1 MSIRFIYGRAGTG
14 KSKFCIDEIKNN
26 IDEEADNKLI
36 LLVPEQYTF
45 NTENKILNF
54 IGERA
59 LLRTE
64 VLSFKKMAHEVF
76 EECGGRVKEIIKE
89 SGRNM
94 LIHRVLNENI
104 DSLDYFKKMSRE
116 QGFNEIVSEIIS
128 EFKKYNMD
136 IKNLKK
142 MDEKINDFELTQKL
156 KELTII
162 YEAFNS
168 KMHENYIDGD
178 DELTLLSNKLLQN
191 DIYKGSEVWIDEF
204 SSFTPQQLEII
215 RLLAK
220 RCNRVSITLCM
231 ENKSLGNKDE
241 DITDVFNTIHNTEN
255 KILKIMKENNI
266 AYDKPIYL
274 NNDISYRFKDNLEL
288 KHIEKYFFTYPF
300 NEYDKS
306 CNNVELYKA
315 NNIYD
320 EVERVVK
327 SITELVRDKG
337 YRYKDISVVCR
348 NIDDYEKI
356 TSVIFKEYDIPYF
369 LDKKIQLLSNP
380 LIILISSAFEILF
393 KNWSYESIFKY
404 LKSGLVG
411 IDNSYIDILEN
422 FILENGIKGYRW
434 TVEEIISEKWFN
446 NNQELTKEKIL
457 ISEIMEE
464 IRAPLIIFHNKINGK
479 YKVKNICTAIYE
491 FLIDVKAI

>member
-14 KSKFCIDEIKNN
+14 KSKFCIDEIKDN
-26 IDEEADNKLI
+26 IDEEAENKLI

-45 NTENKILNF
+45 NTENKILKF

-94 LIHRVLNENI
+94 LIHRVLNENM
-104 DSLDYFKKMSRE
+104 DSLDYFKKISRE
-116 QGFNEIVSEIIS
+116 QGFNEIISEIIS
-128 EFKKYNMD
+128 EFKKYNVD
-136 IKNLKK
+136 IENLNKI
-142 MDEKINDFELTQKL
+142 DEKIDDFELIQKL

-178 DELTLLSNKLLQN
+178 DELTLLIKKLLEN
-191 DIYKGSEVWIDEF
+191 DIYKDTEVWIDEF
-204 SSFTPQQLEII
+204 TSFTPQQLEII

-220 RCNRVSITLCM
+220 RCKRVNITLCM
-231 ENKSLGNKDE
+231 ENKSLDNKDQ
-241 DITDVFNTIHNTEN
+241 DITDVFNTIKNTEN

-274 NNDISYRFKDNLEL
+274 NNDIPYRFKDNLEL

-306 CNNVELYKA
+306 CNNVDTL
-315 NNIYD
+315 
-320 EVERVVK
+320 
-327 SITELVRDKG
+327 
-337 YRYKDISVVCR
+337 
-348 NIDDYEKI
+348 
-356 TSVIFKEYDIPYF
+356 
-369 LDKKIQLLSNP
+369 
-380 LIILISSAFEILF
+380 
-393 KNWSYESIFKY
+393 
-404 LKSGLVG
+404 
-411 IDNSYIDILEN
+411 
-422 FILENGIKGYRW
+422 
-434 TVEEIISEKWFN
+434 
-446 NNQELTKEKIL
+446 
-457 ISEIMEE
+457 
-464 IRAPLIIFHNKINGK
+464 
-479 YKVKNICTAIYE
+479 
-491 FLIDVKAI
+491 